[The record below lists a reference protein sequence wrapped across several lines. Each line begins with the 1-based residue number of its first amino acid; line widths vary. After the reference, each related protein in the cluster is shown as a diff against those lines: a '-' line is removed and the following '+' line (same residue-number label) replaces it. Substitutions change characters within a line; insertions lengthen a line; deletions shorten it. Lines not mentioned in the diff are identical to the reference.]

1 MPAITFPASPY
12 VNQVYTVGS
21 KSWQWDGSVWN
32 AYYNEGVDSVYGT
45 GADGDA
51 TLDGTTTV
59 LSMAPSSSVYSMT
72 QDMYFNDLTI
82 NASVRLAPNGYRIF
96 VKGTLK
102 LLGTNSTIGYTA
114 GFSTDG
120 SIKQG
125 GAASGGAASTAVTHS
140 LGGSATGFTAM
151 APTSA
156 MGGSNYF
163 KQPLQA
169 ITGYSITASGGPTFL
184 RGGAGGASQAG
195 GGVVI
200 IAARYISGPASGTAY
215 IKAPGTAPA
224 GGGVILIVSSAEALA
239 AGISTDVTGQNA
251 GTVYYMSQV

>member
-12 VNQVYTVGS
+12 VNQIYTVGS
-21 KSWQWDGSVWN
+21 KSWQWDGTVWN
-32 AYYNEGVDSVYGT
+32 AYYNESVDSVYGT

-59 LSMAPSSSVYSMT
+59 LGMAPSASVYTMT
-72 QDMYFNDLTI
+72 RDTYFNDLTI
-82 NASVRLAPNGYRIF
+82 NANVRLQPNGYRIF

-102 LLGTNSTIGYTA
+102 FMGADSTVGYTT
-114 GFSTDG
+114 GFATAG
-120 SIKQG
+120 SIAQG
-125 GAASGGAASTAVTHS
+125 GSASTAVTHS
-140 LGGSATGFTAM
+140 LGGSATGFTAT
-151 APTSA
+151 APHST
-156 MGGSNYF
+156 MGGVNYF
-163 KQPLQA
+163 KVPAQA

-184 RGGAGGASQAG
+184 RGGAGGSGEAG

-224 GGGVILIVSSAEALA
+224 GGGVILIVSSAETLA
-239 AGISTDVTGQNA
+239 VGVSTDVTGQNA
-251 GTVYYMSQV
+251 GTVHYMSQV

>member
-12 VNQVYTVGS
+12 QYQIFTLGP
-21 KSWQWDGSVWN
+21 KSWQWDGTVWN
-32 AYYNEGVDSVYGT
+32 AYFNESVDSVYGT

-51 TLDGTTTV
+51 VLDGTTTV

-72 QDMYFNDLTI
+72 RDMFFNDLTI
-82 NASVRLAPNGYRIF
+82 NAGVRLAPNGYRIF

-102 LLGTNSTIGYTA
+102 FMGNNSTVGYTT
-114 GFSTDG
+114 GFATAG
-120 SIKQG
+120 SIAQG
-125 GAASGGAASTAVTHS
+125 GGLLEAVTHS
-140 LGGSATGFTAM
+140 LGGSATGYLATV
-151 APTSA
+151 PHSS
-156 MGGSNYF
+156 MGGANYF
-163 KQPLQA
+163 RVPRQA
-169 ITGYSITASGGPTFL
+169 VTGYSVTAAGGPTFL
-184 RGGAGGASQAG
+184 RGGAGGLGQVG
-195 GGVVI
+195 GGIVI

-239 AGISTDVTGQNA
+239 AGITTDVTGQNA

>member
-1 MPAITFPASPY
+1 MPAITLPASPY
-12 VNQVYTVGS
+12 TNQIYTVGS

-72 QDMYFNDLTI
+72 RDMYFNDLTI

-102 LLGTNSTIGYTA
+102 FMGNNSTVGFTTGFATAGSIAQGGGLLG
-114 GFSTDG
+114 
-120 SIKQG
+120 
-125 GAASGGAASTAVTHS
+125 AVTHS
-140 LGGSATGFTAM
+140 LGGAATGYLAT
-151 APTSA
+151 APTA
-156 MGGSNYF
+156 ALGGANYF
-163 KQPLQA
+163 KVPSQA
-169 ITGYSITASGGPTFL
+169 ITGYSVTAAGGPTFL
-184 RGGAGGASQAG
+184 RGGSGGVGQVG
-195 GGVVI
+195 GGIVI
-200 IAARYISGPASGTAY
+200 LAARYISGPASGTAY

-224 GGGVILIVSSAEALA
+224 GGGVILIVSSAEVLA
-239 AGISTDVTGQNA
+239 PGITTDVSGQNA

>member
-12 VNQVYTVGS
+12 VNQIFTVGP
-21 KSWQWDGSVWN
+21 KSWQWDGTVWN
-32 AYYNEGVDSVYGT
+32 AYFNESVDSVYGT

-51 TLDGTTTV
+51 VLDGTTTV

-72 QDMYFNDLTI
+72 RDMYFNDLTI

-102 LLGTNSTIGYTA
+102 FMGNNSTVGFTTGFATA
-114 GFSTDG
+114 G
-120 SIKQG
+120 SIAQG
-125 GAASGGAASTAVTHS
+125 GGILEAVLHS
-140 LGGSATGFTAM
+140 LGGAATGVLATLPTA
-151 APTSA
+151 AL
-156 MGGSNYF
+156 GGSNYF
-163 KQPLQA
+163 KIPRQA
-169 ITGYSITASGGPTFL
+169 VTGYSVTASGGPTFL
-184 RGGAGGASQAG
+184 RGGAGGTAQAG

-200 IAARYISGPASGTAY
+200 VAARYISGPASGTAY

-224 GGGVILIVSSAEALA
+224 GGGVILIVSSAETLA
-239 AGISTDVTGQNA
+239 AGITTDVTGQNA

>member
-12 VNQVYTVGS
+12 QYQIFTVGY

-72 QDMYFNDLTI
+72 RDLYLNDLTI

-102 LLGTNSTIGYTA
+102 FMGADSIIGYIT
-114 GFSTDG
+114 GFATDG

-125 GAASGGAASTAVTHS
+125 GAASTAVSHS
-140 LGGSATGFTAM
+140 LGGSATGFAATAPL
-151 APTSA
+151 ATL
-156 MGGSNYF
+156 GGSNYF
-163 KQPLQA
+163 KVPSQA
-169 ITGYSITASGGPTFL
+169 VTGYSITASGGPTFL

-200 IAARYISGPASGTAY
+200 IAARYISGPATGTAY

-224 GGGVILIVSSAEALA
+224 GGGVILVVSSSEALPS
-239 AGISTDVTGQNA
+239 GISTDVTGQNA
-251 GTVYYMSQV
+251 GTVHYMSQV

>member
-32 AYYNEGVDSVYGT
+32 AYYNEAVDSVYGT

-59 LSMAPSSSVYSMT
+59 LSMAPSASVYSMT

-125 GAASGGAASTAVTHS
+125 GAASTAVTHS
-140 LGGSATGFTAM
+140 LGGSAAGFTAT
-151 APTSA
+151 APHST
-156 MGGSNYF
+156 MGGTQYF
-163 KQPLQA
+163 QVPHQA
-169 ITGYSITASGGPTFL
+169 VTGYSITASGGPTFL

-195 GGVVI
+195 GGIVI

>member
-1 MPAITFPASPY
+1 MPAIVFPASPY
-12 VNQVYTVGS
+12 VNQIYTVGS

-32 AYYNEGVDSVYGT
+32 AYFNESVDSIYGT

-51 TLDGTTTV
+51 VLDGTTTV

-72 QDMYFNDLTI
+72 RDIYFNDLTI

-102 LLGTNSTIGYTA
+102 FMGTDSTIGFTTGY
-114 GFSTDG
+114 STEG
-120 SIKQG
+120 SIMQG
-125 GAASGGAASTAVTHS
+125 GAAATAVTHS
-140 LGGSATGFTAM
+140 LGGSATGFTAT
-151 APTSA
+151 APHST
-156 MGGSNYF
+156 MGGSTYF
-163 KQPLQA
+163 QVPHQA
-169 ITGYSITASGGPTFL
+169 ITGYAVTASGGPTFL
-184 RGGAGGASQAG
+184 RGGAGGSGQAG

-224 GGGVILIVSSAEALA
+224 GGGVILIVSSAETLA
-239 AGISTDVTGQNA
+239 AGITTDVTGQNA
-251 GTVYYMSQV
+251 GTVHYMSQV

>member
-12 VNQVYTVGS
+12 VNQIFTVGS

-51 TLDGTTTV
+51 ILDGTTTI
-59 LSMAPSSSVYSMT
+59 LSMAPSSSVYTMT
-72 QDMYFNDLTI
+72 QDLYFNDLTI

-96 VKGTLK
+96 VKGTVK
-102 LLGTNSTIGYTA
+102 FMGTNSTIGYTA
-114 GFSTDG
+114 GYATAG
-120 SIKQG
+120 SIAQG
-125 GAASGGAASTAVTHS
+125 EAASTAVTHS
-140 LGGSATGFTAM
+140 LGGSATGFTAT
-151 APTSA
+151 APTA
-156 MGGSNYF
+156 DMGGSNYF
-163 KQPLQA
+163 QVPNQA
-169 ITGYSITASGGPTFL
+169 VTGYSITASGGPTFL
-184 RGGAGGASQAG
+184 RGGAGGSGQVG

-200 IAARYISGPASGTAY
+200 IAARYISSPASGTAY
-215 IKAPGTAPA
+215 IKAPATSPA
-224 GGGVILIVSSAEALA
+224 GGGVILIVSSAETLA

>member
-12 VNQVYTVGS
+12 TNQIFTVGS
-21 KSWQWDGSVWN
+21 KSWQWDGSLWN

-51 TLDGTTTV
+51 VLDGTTTV

-72 QDMYFNDLTI
+72 RDLYLNDLTI
-82 NASVRLAPNGYRIF
+82 DASVRLAPNGYRIF

-102 LLGTNSTIGYTA
+102 FMGNNSIIGYIT
-114 GFSTDG
+114 GFSTAG

-125 GAASGGAASTAVTHS
+125 GGILEAVSHS
-140 LGGSATGFTAM
+140 LGGSATGYLATVPTA
-151 APTSA
+151 A
-156 MGGSNYF
+156 MGGVNYF
-163 KQPLQA
+163 KVPSQA
-169 ITGYSITASGGPTFL
+169 VTGYSITASGGPEFL
-184 RGGAGGASQAG
+184 RGGAGALGQAG
-195 GGVVI
+195 GGIII

-224 GGGVILIVSSAEALA
+224 GGGVILVVSSSEALPS
-239 AGISTDVTGQNA
+239 GITTDVTGQNA
-251 GTVYYMSQV
+251 GTVHYMSQV